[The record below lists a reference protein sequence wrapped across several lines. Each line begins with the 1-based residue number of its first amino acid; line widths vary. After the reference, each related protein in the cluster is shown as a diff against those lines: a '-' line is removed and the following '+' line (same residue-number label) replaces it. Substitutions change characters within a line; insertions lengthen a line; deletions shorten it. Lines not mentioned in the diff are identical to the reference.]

1 MRETRRKGQERTV
14 VEEGDERRQGCMEQ
28 TEDWGNLKEEWRGGV
43 NVAKEKNIAISF
55 YASCLH
61 GVTSPPLAHETM
73 SADRHTKTV
82 GEEKGIV

>member
-1 MRETRRKGQERTV
+1 MHGADGRLGKLE
-14 VEEGDERRQGCMEQ
+14 
-28 TEDWGNLKEEWRGGV
+28 GGV
-43 NVAKEKNIAISF
+43 ERWCEHSKGEVAKLKKKKCFFF

-82 GEEKGIV
+82 GELKRHHVN